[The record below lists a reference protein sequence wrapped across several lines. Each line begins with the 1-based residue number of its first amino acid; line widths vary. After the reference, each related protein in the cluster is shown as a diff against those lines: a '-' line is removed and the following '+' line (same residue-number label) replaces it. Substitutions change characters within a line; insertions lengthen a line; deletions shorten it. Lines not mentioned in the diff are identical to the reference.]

1 MKGTNIGELEELVM
15 LSVAILFDD
24 AYGVAVQR
32 EIESRCNRKI
42 TISTVHSVL
51 SRLEDKGFMNSRYD
65 GATPERGG
73 RRKHLFTISIAGQKV
88 LEEARLQRNSMW
100 AAIPKMALSKS

>member
-1 MKGTNIGELEELVM
+1 MARELTDKQQKFLQV
-15 LSVAILFDD
+15 LFDD

-51 SRLEDKGFMNSRYD
+51 SRLEDKGFMNPRYD